1 MNLKLDIKE
10 ESVKIKKKMIALE
23 LPLSL
28 YKEMIEQSNKMCLS
42 TSAIVRLA
50 LIKYLEG
57 IKNS

>member
-1 MNLKLDIKE
+1 MEVVIKE
-10 ESVKIKKKMIALE
+10 DTVKSKKKMIALE
-23 LPLSL
+23 LPQSL
-28 YKEMIEQSNKMCLS
+28 YEEVQELGAKLCLG